1 MYVLNT
7 KMYVQVLD
15 RYVHIMYNDG
25 KSTAIFVYEMPRRKV
40 GHDSLTV
47 QVPENLANIV
57 RRLAKE
63 EGRHLSKMVEIL
75 IRDGLNMREQQVAQ
89 GKLFDS
95 VNSIHK
101 ENR

>member
-1 MYVLNT
+1 
-7 KMYVQVLD
+7 MYVQLLD
-15 RYVHIMYNDG
+15 KYVQFRYNDG
-25 KSTAIFVYEMPRRKV
+25 KHITIFVYEMPRRKV

-75 IRDGLNMREQQVAQ
+75 IRDGLSMREQQIAQ

-95 VNSIHK
+95 INNTHMES
-101 ENR
+101 

>member
-1 MYVLNT
+1 MYVH
-7 KMYVQVLD
+7 VLD
-15 RYVHIMYNDG
+15 KYVHIMYNG
-25 KSTAIFVYEMPRRKV
+25 RNNTTIFVYEMPRRKV

-47 QVPENLANIV
+47 QIPENLANIV

-75 IRDGLNMREQQVAQ
+75 IRDGLSMREQQVAQ

-95 VNSIHK
+95 IHNNAQR
-101 ENR
+101 ES

>member
-1 MYVLNT
+1 MDL
-7 KMYVQVLD
+7 YVQVLD

-25 KSTAIFVYEMPRRKV
+25 NNTTIFVYEMPRRKV

-57 RRLAKE
+57 RGLAKE

-75 IRDGLNMREQQVAQ
+75 IRDGLSMREQQVAQ
-89 GKLFDS
+89 GKLF
-95 VNSIHK
+95 NSINNTHR
-101 ENR
+101 ES